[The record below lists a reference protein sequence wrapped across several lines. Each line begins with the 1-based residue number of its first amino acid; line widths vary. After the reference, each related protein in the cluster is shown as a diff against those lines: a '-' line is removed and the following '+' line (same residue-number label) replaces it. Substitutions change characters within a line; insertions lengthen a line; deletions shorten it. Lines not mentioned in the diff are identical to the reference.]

1 VTPDHAV
8 VTMYMCGEKTLCAKL
23 IQVPDLAARDG
34 KNPDRSLRNRPLCGL
49 ELSKDF
55 EIIDSSHARG
65 GRIYDPDPRWWRCRK
80 DSSLWNTPREYLL
93 PDVSKCKEPGL
104 HDKLVCK
111 IASTVSVPKGIEIR
125 RQLPLILNVDSRSE
139 RCYERYGIV

>member
-1 VTPDHAV
+1 MNLAFRVVIFLTLLSAPALTDSNLLTGNWVTPDHAV

-55 EIIDSSHARG
+55 EIIDFSHARG

-80 DSSLWNTPREYLL
+80 DSSLLEHSP
-93 PDVSKCKEPGL
+93 
-104 HDKLVCK
+104 
-111 IASTVSVPKGIEIR
+111 
-125 RQLPLILNVDSRSE
+125 
-139 RCYERYGIV
+139 